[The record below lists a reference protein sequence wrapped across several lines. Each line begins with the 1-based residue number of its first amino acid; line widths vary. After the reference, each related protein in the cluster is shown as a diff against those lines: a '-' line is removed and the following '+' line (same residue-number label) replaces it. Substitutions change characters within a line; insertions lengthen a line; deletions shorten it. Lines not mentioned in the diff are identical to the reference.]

1 MPNVESILNAVIVIN
16 TNTNEGS
23 RNDIKQMV
31 AVVNFDGVKE
41 ALSIGKTNSE
51 KPNNLTLDELTNIIN
66 DEAAARKKR
75 IPYDQLYFL

>member
-31 AVVNFDGVKE
+31 AVVNFAG
-41 ALSIGKTNSE
+41 
-51 KPNNLTLDELTNIIN
+51 
-66 DEAAARKKR
+66 
-75 IPYDQLYFL
+75 